1 MAIATYK
8 GFSTINNDFG
18 SSKLNDTE
26 LIKRD
31 LLNHFAIRKGEKLMD
46 GNFGTRLRDLIMD
59 PLTEETKQ
67 LIIDE
72 VNTVIN
78 SDPRV
83 RPEEVTLDEY
93 ENGLQI
99 QIVLRYVIDNQVEN
113 LQVRFDRPDNA
124 AI

>member
-18 SSKLNDTE
+18 SSKLNDTD

-46 GNFGTRLRDLIMD
+46 GNFGTSLRDLIMD

-67 LIIDE
+67 LIIEE

>member
-18 SSKLNDTE
+18 SSKLNDTD

-31 LLNHFAIRKGEKLMD
+31 LLNHFAIRKGEKLMN
-46 GNFGTRLRDLIMD
+46 GEFGTSLRDLIMD
-59 PLTEETKQ
+59 PLTDETKAIVIQ
-67 LIIDE
+67 E
-72 VNTVIN
+72 VNAVIEN
-78 SDPRV
+78 DPRV
-83 RPEEVTLDEY
+83 RSEGITLDEY

-99 QIVLRYVIDNQVEN
+99 EMSVRYVLDNQVEN
-113 LQVRFDRPDNA
+113 LVVRFDRPDNA